1 MIRVFKQLSIL
12 LNKKQ
17 KKKFILLFFLM
28 IIFSVLEFLSIGII
42 IPIST
47 VILDGTIN
55 SRYLNLD
62 IQNFFAYEFSN
73 KNILSIL
80 FILFFILFLI
90 KFIYSVFFIYL
101 KNSFLYN
108 VRNSFSKRVFNN
120 YLLKPFSFHQS
131 NNTSKLA
138 INCKYELDL
147 FTSNIMNPVLEL
159 MTDITLTFA
168 LFLLLISIEIKATL
182 IIVFIFI
189 LAVFIYQNTLKKK
202 TLLWAKER
210 QHYDRLTNKVIR
222 EGLSSIKEI
231 ILNFKQNFFIKKLN
245 HYLYRN
251 LIVSIRAQLTS
262 DLPRHLLELIAIF
275 GFVTIFY
282 FLKYTGYQLFE
293 IIILIGL
300 FAAVTFK
307 ILPSFNRIMS
317 NIQRIR
323 YAQPIINLLY
333 NELINSK
340 KDNYEFKENKEIAFK
355 FNNNIEVKNLSFK
368 YEGKK
373 DPIFQNASFVIKRG
387 EFVGLTGKS
396 GEGKSTLLNI
406 ISGLDNNYEG
416 QISIDSKDLKVL
428 KSEWTRKVAY
438 ISQDPFFLDD
448 TIKNNI
454 AFAEYE
460 ENIDE
465 SKIWSAVKASQ
476 LEDFVNNLDNGLDTI
491 IGEDG
496 TKMSGGQL
504 QRLVIARA
512 LYQDFELIIL
522 DESLNSLDEE
532 NENKII
538 NILKNLKKN
547 KTILLISH
555 KDTTIKNCDVILNV
569 NQKKIFRSSNN

>member
-1 MIRVFKQLSIL
+1 MVVFSI
-12 LNKKQ
+12 
-17 KKKFILLFFLM
+17 
-28 IIFSVLEFLSIGII
+28 LEFLSIGII

-47 VILDGTIN
+47 LILEGTVN
-55 SRYLNLD
+55 SRYLNFEKFN
-62 IQNFFAYEFSN
+62 IINNNFS
-73 KNILSIL
+73 KNELLTIL
-80 FILFFILFLI
+80 FVVFFILFLL
-90 KFIYSVFFIYL
+90 KFIYSVVFIYF
-101 KNSFLYN
+101 KNTFLFK
-108 VRNSFSKRVFNN
+108 VRNSFSKRIFNN
-120 YLLKPFSFHQS
+120 YLIKPFNFHQS

-147 FTSNIMNPVLEL
+147 FTSNIMSPVLEL

-168 LFLLLISIEIKATL
+168 LFLLLISIEFKATL
-182 IIVFIFI
+182 IIIFIFI
-189 LAVFIYQNTLKKK
+189 LAVFIYQNTLKRK

-210 QHYDRLTNKVIR
+210 QHYDRLINKVIR

-251 LIVSIRAQLTS
+251 LIVSIRAQLTN
-262 DLPRHLLELIAIF
+262 DLPRHLLELVAIF

-282 FLKYTGYQLFE
+282 FLKFTGYQLFE

-300 FAAVTFK
+300 FAAITFK

-333 NELINSK
+333 DELVNSK
-340 KDNYEFKENKEIAFK
+340 NESFEFKENKKRGFEFK
-355 FNNNIEVKNLSFK
+355 NNIEVKNLSFK

-373 DPIFQNASFVIKRG
+373 DFIFQNASFVIKKG
-387 EFVGLTGKS
+387 EFVGLSGKS

-406 ISGLDNNYEG
+406 ISGLDKNYEG
-416 QISIDSKDLKVL
+416 EIFIDGRDLKDLR
-428 KSEWTRKVAY
+428 SEWTRKVAY

-454 AFAEYE
+454 AFAEDE
-460 ENIDE
+460 EHIDE
-465 SKIWSAVKASQ
+465 NKIWSAVKASQ
-476 LEDFVNNLDNGLDTI
+476 LEEFVNNLDQGLETI

-512 LYQDFELIIL
+512 LYQQFELIIL

-538 NILKNLKKN
+538 NILKNLKNN

-555 KDTTIKNCDVILNV
+555 KDTTIKNCDIVLNV
-569 NQKKIFRSSNN
+569 NQKKVSRSSIS